1 MSPALARRGSPRLL
15 DLDAFSRA
23 AGLHPE
29 LIVRLVRL
37 GLLEATGSGDLLLFA
52 PSQLTRAARMQRLRA
67 GLSLNYAALGLVLD
81 LLDRIDAL
89 EAASRRRPTGGPN
102 RQWT

>member
-1 MSPALARRGSPRLL
+1 MSPALARPAPSAVL

-23 AGLHPE
+23 TGLHPVLVE
-29 LIVRLVRL
+29 RLVAL
-37 GLLEATGSGDLLLFA
+37 GLLETTGGPLQFA
-52 PSQLTRAARMQRLRA
+52 PSEIARACRIQRLRD
-67 GLSLNYAALGLVLD
+67 GLALNYAALGLVLD

-89 EAASRRRPTGGPN
+89 ESRLRRNGGPN